1 MSDREADQAALFMT
15 RLVFELAIWVLF
27 GAVILIWKYPKV
39 MLPLLGVAGLIAIAS
54 SASSW

>member
-1 MSDREADQAALFMT
+1 MSDREIDQAAMFMA
-15 RLVFELAIWVLF
+15 RLVVQLAIWVLF
-27 GAVILIWKYPKV
+27 GAVILIWKYPKL